1 MLLLQSNPSFMFV
14 GNNIA
19 HSLGNEETNPTS
31 GATFS

>member
-1 MLLLQSNPSFMFV
+1 MLFLQSKFMFV

-19 HSLGNEETNPTS
+19 HSLGNEETNPTC